1 MDLKSIEKLMSEA
14 KLYKEHGQFEDAL
27 ANLHQVV
34 NRCPDEP
41 KYKYLLAST
50 YFEAENDEAAKVYA
64 QELIDENKTI
74 KESLD
79 LLGLIHF
86 KEKKYPESETYFKQA
101 LAIDPEFH
109 NARMNLIKLY
119 FEAKDYIGIEEN
131 AKYILS
137 HRDINRNT
145 WSAREKYKIL
155 FSWYIPVISA
165 LIHALAKQA
174 KYKEAI
180 IYTED
185 MIQFYQSSLKRPKI
199 EESIGE
205 FGNIYKFYYLM
216 GDKQKMEECK
226 ENIKGIFSE
235 RLVGVDK
242 LFPSWEEL
250 ADQGVF

>member
-1 MDLKSIEKLMSEA
+1 MKLKSIEELISEA
-14 KLYKEHGQFEDAL
+14 KAYKEQGRFEDVL

-50 YFEAENDEAAKVYA
+50 YFEAENDEVALIYA
-64 QELIDENKTI
+64 QELIDENRST
-74 KESLD
+74 KESLE

-86 KEKKYPESETYFKQA
+86 KEKKYPESEAYFKQA
-101 LAIDPEFH
+101 LVIDPEFH
-109 NARMNLIKLY
+109 NARMNLINLY
-119 FEAKDYIGIEEN
+119 FETENYVGVEEN
-131 AKYILS
+131 AKYMLS

-145 WSAREKYKIL
+145 LPAREKYKIL
-155 FSWYIPVISA
+155 FSWYISVISS

-174 KYKEAI
+174 KYEEAI

-185 MIQFYQSSLKRPKI
+185 QIQFYQSSIKRPKI

-205 FGNIYKFYYLM
+205 YGKIYKFYYLM
-216 GDKQKMEECK
+216 GDKQKIEDCK
-226 ENIKGIFSE
+226 ENIKNIFAE

-242 LFPSWEEL
+242 VFPRWEEL